1 MTCGKFIKL
10 KLIRKGKV
18 KDIYETNDNTLI
30 FSFSDRIS
38 AFDVILNDEIPYK
51 GKILCDFAL
60 FWFKILKGKNHFRR
74 RIDANKIEVAKMD
87 MIPIECVVRSYLYG
101 SLYSRYLQNA
111 IDISGTEE
119 FFADKNL
126 QLASKLPGLVFDPT
140 TKSDQHDI
148 PLTEREI
155 VKDKLVSQTELMQIK
170 KLSLELFRQVNATV
184 SASGFVLSDIK
195 FEFGKDPKT
204 GEIMLGDSIG
214 PDEFRIWNKADY
226 QVGQIQDSYDKQIL
240 RDWLEEIGFR
250 QEVEKCN
257 NNISKL
263 SIPKLPKD
271 IIEKVSQRYVDAY
284 ERIAGATFARLD
296 Y

>member
-1 MTCGKFIKL
+1 L

-60 FWFKILKGKNHFRR
+60 FWFKVLKGKNHFRR
-74 RIDANKIEVAKMD
+74 RVDTNRIEVAKLN

-101 SLYSRYLQNA
+101 SLYSRYLKDT
-111 IDISGTEE
+111 IDIPGTEE
-119 FFADKNL
+119 YFADKNL

-148 PLTEREI
+148 PLTETEI
-155 VKDKLVSQTELMQIK
+155 IKDKIVSQTELIQIK
-170 KLSLELFRQVNATV
+170 ELSLELFTQVNTTV
-184 SASGFVLSDIK
+184 SASGFILSDIK
-195 FEFGKDPKT
+195 FEFGKDPIT

-214 PDEFRIWNKADY
+214 PDEFRIWNKDDY

-240 RDWLEEIGFR
+240 RDWLQEIGFR
-250 QEVEKCN
+250 QEVENCN
-257 NNISKL
+257 ITNTKPN
-263 SIPKLPKD
+263 IPKLSKD

-284 ERIAGATFARLD
+284 ERITGATFTRLD
-296 Y
+296 

>member
-1 MTCGKFIKL
+1 M

-18 KDIYETNDNTLI
+18 KDIYETSDNTLI

-74 RIDANKIEVAKMD
+74 RVDTNKIEVAKLN

-111 IDISGTEE
+111 IDISGMEE
-119 FFADKNL
+119 YFANKNL

-140 TKSDQHDI
+140 TKSDQHDK
-148 PLTEREI
+148 PLSETEI
-155 VKDKLVSQTELMQIK
+155 LKNKLVSQTELMQIK
-170 KLSLELFRQVNATV
+170 NLSLDLFTQVNTTV
-184 SASGFVLSDIK
+184 SASGFILSDIK

-214 PDEFRIWNKADY
+214 PDEFRIWNKDDY

-240 RDWLEEIGFR
+240 RDWLQEIGFR

-257 NNISKL
+257 NNNAKPN
-263 SIPKLPKD
+263 IPKLPQD
-271 IIEKVSQRYVDAY
+271 IIEKVSQRYIDAY
-284 ERIAGATFARLD
+284 ERITRATFTKLD
-296 Y
+296 